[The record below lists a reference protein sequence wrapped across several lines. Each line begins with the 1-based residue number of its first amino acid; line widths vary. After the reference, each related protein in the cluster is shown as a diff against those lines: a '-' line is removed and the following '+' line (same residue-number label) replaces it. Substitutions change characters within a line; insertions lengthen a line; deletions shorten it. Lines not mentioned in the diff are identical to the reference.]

1 MAATAFEHGDF
12 IRAVMAELT
21 LARFRL
27 SSWKWF
33 SSTWKHYLVI
43 DAKTGYDVLNSEGVT
58 ADRKVMIDAA
68 VLREAMMEEG
78 SENYVRWMPG
88 KEMISDG
95 LTKWSGNGVLE
106 HVMRTG
112 QWSLVDTPEAQE
124 LRESAAKR
132 KRVYNMKRK
141 GQSSPVNPQG
151 AGVKQSQHM
160 S

>member
-21 LARFRL
+21 LGRFSL

-68 VLREAMMEEG
+68 VLGEAMMEEG

-88 KEMISDG
+88 RNDIRWHDQMVGKC
-95 LTKWSGNGVLE
+95 VLE

-132 KRVYNMKRK
+132 KRVHNMKRK